1 MHRHVASTHE
11 TMQLQRRKT
20 IESNSIA
27 STKAGR
33 ISCISREDSNLDD
46 LEVHAGMRE
55 QAGAE
60 THADAQAAHSEASFP
75 ESVDPAGSPP
85 RARSASNPGLV
96 QQPGTRSAPDL
107 GGVPNAV
114 DAQQAAYQPAAAW
127 APVSGISA
135 FSNADGA
142 GATYDG
148 QAVSHGARR
157 SVSQRRQIFGMGAS

>member
-1 MHRHVASTHE
+1 
-11 TMQLQRRKT
+11 MQLQRRKT